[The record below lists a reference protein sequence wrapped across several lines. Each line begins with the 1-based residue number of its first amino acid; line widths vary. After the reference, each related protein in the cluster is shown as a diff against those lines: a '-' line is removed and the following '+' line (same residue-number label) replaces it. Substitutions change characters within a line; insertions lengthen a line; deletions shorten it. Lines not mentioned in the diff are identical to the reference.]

1 MMYCCRGHGYC
12 RGPCRNKFTGGG
24 GLLGRNLCVDGAGRT
39 VGCSCGGWSGVGVFA
54 ASGFGSCVV
63 ASSGAV
69 AVGSGGFTV
78 AAGSGSAVAVAAES
92 SGGSFCSGDIAGG
105 FTGAGVGDT
114 SLLSWESE
122 SSTSWT

>member
-1 MMYCCRGHGYC
+1 M
-12 RGPCRNKFTGGG
+12 
-24 GLLGRNLCVDGAGRT
+24 AGWT

-69 AVGSGGFTV
+69 AVGVAAGSGGFTV

-114 SLLSWESE
+114 SLLSWKSE
-122 SSTSWT
+122 SSACWT